1 LARQRDAPDRENRDI
16 AWEKAMQPTRRSL
29 MGVLIGATASGALT
43 ESLAASAPAMAEHP
57 MVARIWH
64 GRTPAD
70 KADEY
75 RQYLFDVG
83 IKKIATLPGNRGV
96 QMMMNRTA
104 EQGEFMVISYWD
116 SIDAIKGYAGADYTR
131 VHDLPRDKE
140 FLIDQETLV
149 RHFELDVNLWQG

>member
-1 LARQRDAPDRENRDI
+1 
-16 AWEKAMQPTRRSL
+16 
-29 MGVLIGATASGALT
+29 MGGLIGVAASGAVT
-43 ESLAASAPAMAEHP
+43 ESLAASMPVLAERP

-64 GRTPAD
+64 GRTPAE

-83 IKKIATLPGNRGV
+83 VKKIATLPGNRGV
-96 QMMMNRTA
+96 QMMVGRTA
-104 EQGEFMVISYWD
+104 EQGEFTVISYWD
-116 SIDAIKGYAGADYTR
+116 SIDAIKGYAGAEYTK

-149 RHFELDVNLWQG
+149 RHFELDVNLWQS

>member
-1 LARQRDAPDRENRDI
+1 
-16 AWEKAMQPTRRSL
+16 

-43 ESLAASAPAMAEHP
+43 QSLAASAPAMAEHP

-64 GRTPAD
+64 GRTLAE

-75 RQYLFDVG
+75 RQYLFEVG
-83 IKKIATLPGNRGV
+83 VKKIATLPGNRGV

-104 EQGEFMVISYWD
+104 EKGEFMVISYWD

-131 VHDLPRDKE
+131 VHDLPRDKD
-140 FLIDQETLV
+140 FLIDQEKLV

>member
-1 LARQRDAPDRENRDI
+1 MD
-16 AWEKAMQPTRRSL
+16 PTRRSL
-29 MGVLIGATASGALT
+29 MGGLIGAAATGAVT
-43 ESLAASAPAMAEHP
+43 ESLAASVPVMAEHP

-64 GRTPAD
+64 GRTPAE

-83 IKKIATLPGNRGV
+83 VRKIATLPGNRGV

-116 SIDAIKGYAGADYTR
+116 SIDAIKGCAGADYTK

-140 FLIDQETLV
+140 FLIDQEKLV
-149 RHFELDVNLWQG
+149 RHFELDVNLWQP

>member
-1 LARQRDAPDRENRDI
+1 MEEEMD
-16 AWEKAMQPTRRSL
+16 PTRRNL
-29 MGVLIGATASGALT
+29 MGGLIGAAVSGVVT
-43 ESLAASAPAMAEHP
+43 ESQAASTPVLAEHS

-64 GRTPAD
+64 GRTPAE

-83 IKKIATLPGNRGV
+83 VKKIATLPGNRGV
-96 QMMMNRTA
+96 QMMVSRTA
-104 EQGEFMVISYWD
+104 EQGEFMVVSYWD
-116 SIDAIKGYAGADYTR
+116 SIDAIKGYAGAEYTK

-149 RHFELDVNLWQG
+149 RHFELDVNLWQS

>member
-1 LARQRDAPDRENRDI
+1 LARQRDAPDQENRNI
-16 AWEKAMQPTRRSL
+16 AWEKAMEPTRRSL
-29 MGVLIGATASGALT
+29 MGVLIGATASGVLT
-43 ESLAASAPAMAEHP
+43 ESLAAGAPALAEHP

-70 KADEY
+70 KADQY

-116 SIDAIKGYAGADYTR
+116 SIDAIKGYAGADYAR

>member
-1 LARQRDAPDRENRDI
+1 MEEEMD
-16 AWEKAMQPTRRSL
+16 PTRRGL
-29 MGVLIGATASGALT
+29 MGGLIGAAAAGVAT
-43 ESLAASAPAMAEHP
+43 ESVAASVPVLAEHP

-64 GRTPAD
+64 GRTPTE

-75 RQYLFDVG
+75 RQYLFDAGV
-83 IKKIATLPGNRGV
+83 KKIATLPGNRGV
-96 QMMMNRTA
+96 QMMMSRTA

-116 SIDAIKGYAGADYTR
+116 SIDAIKGYAGAEYTK

-149 RHFELDVNLWQG
+149 RHFELDVNLWQS

>member
-1 LARQRDAPDRENRDI
+1 MNR
-16 AWEKAMQPTRRSL
+16 TRRGL
-29 MGVLIGATASGALT
+29 LECAAGIAATGFATAAF
-43 ESLAASAPAMAEHP
+43 AASAPALAEHP
-57 MVARIWH
+57 MIARIWH

-83 IKKIATLPGNRGV
+83 IEKIATLPGNRGV

-116 SIDAIKGYAGADYTR
+116 SIDAT
-131 VHDLPRDKE
+131 
-140 FLIDQETLV
+140 
-149 RHFELDVNLWQG
+149 